1 MAETPVSTA
10 LIVDDNYYN
19 RDLCRLALEHAG
31 YSVSE
36 AETGVAA
43 VNILKDQTFD
53 LLILDLAMPELN
65 GLGVIRQINV
75 QTNHKDMSIIV
86 MTANPHMATE
96 EVDLRVDFVLYK
108 PIDIL
113 NFTALVQRLIK
124 KPAESVAPDQSKISS
139 NEPTQR

>member
-36 AETGVAA
+36 AETGLAG

-65 GLGVIRQINV
+65 GLGVIRQIS
-75 QTNHKDMSIIV
+75 QQPQHEAMSIVV

-96 EVDLRVDFVLYK
+96 EVDLQVDFVLYK
-108 PIDIL
+108 PIDIID
-113 NFTALVQRLIK
+113 FMAFVQRLAK
-124 KPAESVAPDQSKISS
+124 KPAAPVTSDQSKISS